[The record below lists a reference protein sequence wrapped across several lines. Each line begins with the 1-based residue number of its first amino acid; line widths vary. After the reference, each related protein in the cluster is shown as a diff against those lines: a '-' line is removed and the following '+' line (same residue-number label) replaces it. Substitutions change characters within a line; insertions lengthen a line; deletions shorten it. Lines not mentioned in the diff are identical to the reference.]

1 MTKKINFINKNYE
14 KEQISLYDENFIKSN
29 NVEFD
34 DLLHVQTNEG
44 KKVAILKNKQDSSLS
59 VGTLYAQKSTN
70 KAYTISNGNSRFIRW
85 LWL

>member
-1 MTKKINFINKNYE
+1 MSKINFINKNYE

-44 KKVAILKNKQDSSLS
+44 KKLQFLK
-59 VGTLYAQKSTN
+59 TN
-70 KAYTISNGNSRFIRW
+70 KIQV
-85 LWL
+85 

>member
-1 MTKKINFINKNYE
+1 MIKINFINKNYE

-44 KKVAILKNKQDSSLS
+44 KKVAILKNKQDSSLR
-59 VGTLYAQKSTN
+59 VGTLYAQK
-70 KAYTISNGNSRFIRW
+70 KHK
-85 LWL
+85 